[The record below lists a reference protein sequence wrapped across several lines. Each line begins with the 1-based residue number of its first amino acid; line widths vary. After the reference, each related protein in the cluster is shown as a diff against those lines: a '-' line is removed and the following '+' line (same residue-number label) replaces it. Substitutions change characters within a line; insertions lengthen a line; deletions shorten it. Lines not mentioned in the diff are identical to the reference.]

1 MLVYA
6 VRIFKDKQWLTIR
19 HYATQEAAE
28 FFASALDAEWDI
40 KETTLDNANRMGA

>member
-28 FFASALDAEWDI
+28 FSQAHW
-40 KETTLDNANRMGA
+40 TLNGTLKRRH